1 MQAHRG
7 LAPWQDPGIF
17 WLTPLLWACRYRVF
31 QAINATSGA
40 DPTVDV
46 HCSEREYGGRHDDF
60 SGMLSKMEH
69 SEFCL
74 VLPGDSQ
81 STRRLSEIFL
91 AGASELLS
99 KPASAHSPL

>member
-1 MQAHRG
+1 M
-7 LAPWQDPGIF
+7 L
-17 WLTPLLWACRYRVF
+17 CRYRVF

-46 HCSEREYGGRHDDF
+46 HCSEKELGGRHEGF
-60 SGMLSKMEH
+60 EGMLSNMEH

-91 AGASELLS
+91 AGAQLHGCRDWTGRLLQPCES
-99 KPASAHSPL
+99 ASGAAC